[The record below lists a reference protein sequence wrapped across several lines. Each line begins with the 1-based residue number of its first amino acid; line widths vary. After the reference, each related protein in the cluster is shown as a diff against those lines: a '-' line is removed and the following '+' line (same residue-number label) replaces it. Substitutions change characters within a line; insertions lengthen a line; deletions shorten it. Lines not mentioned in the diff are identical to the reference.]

1 MEQKM
6 NKHHEVVLVDRKTL
20 EISGVVDLESFDN
33 EEFLV
38 HTVTGLMLVSGNEMK
53 VTQLNLE
60 QGLLAITGNIN
71 EIRYMEKGAK
81 DGAKGFFGKL
91 FK

>member
-1 MEQKM
+1 M

-38 HTVTGLMLVSGNEMK
+38 HTATGLMLVSGNEMK

-81 DGAKGFFGKL
+81 DGTKGFFGKL